1 MMKVLTTGES
11 RHRLEEADGTHVGWI
26 HGRAL
31 GFRGMRSEAEA
42 LAAVAAAWR
51 SFDAALRRH
60 YFGRPAHETTLDQ
73 LRLVHDGAYEWVTDG
88 RAPLARLYRPGD
100 VGGDFAIELVLP
112 TYASEG
118 VAISVAQVVAGAL
131 QAWRRGGPSVHV
143 AAAAVR
149 A

>member
-1 MMKVLTTGES
+1 MIKVLAAGEN
-11 RHRLEEADGTHVGWI
+11 RHRLEDADGTHVGWI

-42 LAAVAAAWR
+42 LAAAATAWR
-51 SFDAALRRH
+51 TFDAALRRN
-60 YFGRPAHETTLDQ
+60 YFGRPAHETTLDE

-88 RAPLARLYRPGD
+88 RAPLARLYRPGEM
-100 VGGDFAIELVLP
+100 GGDFAIELVLP

-118 VAISVAQVVAGAL
+118 VAISVAQVVGRAL
-131 QAWRRGGPSVHV
+131 QAWRHPSTR
-143 AAAAVR
+143 AASAAL